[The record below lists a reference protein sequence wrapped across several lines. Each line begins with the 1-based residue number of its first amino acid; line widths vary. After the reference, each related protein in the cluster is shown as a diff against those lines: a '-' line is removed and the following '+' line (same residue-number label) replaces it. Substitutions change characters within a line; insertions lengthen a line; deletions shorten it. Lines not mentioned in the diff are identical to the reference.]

1 MLIGYRG
8 ACGRGRGWCLG
19 YSLYFSRSFLARQ
32 RGAKET
38 LRAADKGIAAL
49 IEAKK
54 LVGGAGEP
62 DADGFADGP
71 NRMVRDGKPKGTGS
85 AEVEPVVT
93 AIDLQGCGETAGAT
107 GELEK
112 ANCPAM
118 ALHEFDAFQRFE
130 SADEDRSR
138 GSGRL
143 ADHVQHEM
151 RAVVEEDIDVPWS
164 EIHGAY
170 PRRGATEVMTGGI
183 SGWIGFSFNDAS
195 AEAAS
200 RKVMDHNFAD
210 EEARQSDGVMRKFG
224 SMQTT
229 NREFLRWGSLTAAR

>member
-1 MLIGYRG
+1 MG
-8 ACGRGRGWCLG
+8 CL
-19 YSLYFSRSFLARQ
+19 LFFSRSFLARQ

-38 LRAADKGIAAL
+38 LRAADEGIAAL

-71 NRMVRDGKPKGTGS
+71 SRMVRDGKPKGTGS
-85 AEVEPVVT
+85 AQIEPVV
-93 AIDLQGCGETAGAT
+93 AAVDLQSRGETAGAT
-107 GELEK
+107 GEIEK

-118 ALHEFDAFQRFE
+118 ALHEFDAFQRLE
-130 SADEDRSR
+130 GADEDRGR

-151 RAVVEEDIDVPWS
+151 RTVVEEDVDVPRS

-170 PRRGATEVMTGGI
+170 PRGGATEMMTGGI
-183 SGWIGFSFNDAS
+183 PRWIRFGFDDAS

-200 RKVMDHNFAD
+200 RKVMDYNFAD

-224 SMQTT
+224 GMQTT
-229 NREFLRWGSLTAAR
+229 DREFLRWGSLTAAR

>member
-1 MLIGYRG
+1 
-8 ACGRGRGWCLG
+8 
-19 YSLYFSRSFLARQ
+19 
-32 RGAKET
+32 
-38 LRAADKGIAAL
+38 
-49 IEAKK
+49 
-54 LVGGAGEP
+54 
-62 DADGFADGP
+62 
-71 NRMVRDGKPKGTGS
+71 MVRDAKPKGAGS
-85 AEVEPVVT
+85 AEVEPVVA
-93 AIDLQGCGETAGAT
+93 AIDLQGRGETAGAT
-107 GELEK
+107 GEIEK
-112 ANCPAM
+112 AKCPAM
-118 ALHEFDAFQRFE
+118 APHEFDAFQRFE
-130 SADEDRSR
+130 GADEDRGR

-151 RAVVEEDIDVPWS
+151 RTVVEEHVDVPRS

-170 PRRGATEVMTGGI
+170 PRGEATEVMAGGI
-183 SGWIGFSFNDAS
+183 PWWIRFCFDDAS